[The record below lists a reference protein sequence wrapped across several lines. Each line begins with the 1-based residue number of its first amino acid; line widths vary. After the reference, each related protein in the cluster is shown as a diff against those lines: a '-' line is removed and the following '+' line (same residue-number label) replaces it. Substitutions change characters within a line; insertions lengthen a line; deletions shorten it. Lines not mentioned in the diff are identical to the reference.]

1 MLIPR
6 RIVPADWPWIQD
18 WFTDERLNAELGPLD
33 VEWLEHVLADPG
45 GVELVVTDPAAPQ
58 VPLALVGVV
67 WATAEHPHTITDL
80 AVSPALREAGS
91 GVVPSPRCSAG
102 THIHLAATGSRT
114 SRRTTPLLTRS
125 SVRSGGTPVK
135 STMACVCIRPRGS
148 AAWNSDPPRRVIPR
162 MPAPESASV
171 AQLLESVDLTVTHT
185 RRVSLAPRERW
196 SAPVGATSLLY
207 LDAGELRGVPVAA
220 CATGPRRCEI
230 TTSEVADPAQ
240 AGLSAGSALLALGR
254 TPHTFT
260 AAEPTTLIVV
270 TLELTETAQRL
281 HALLPDPL
289 TMVGFSAHDPAVA
302 ALASNMGHPEPD
314 SADDANLGTP
324 LRRG

>member
-1 MLIPR
+1 M
-6 RIVPADWPWIQD
+6 
-18 WFTDERLNAELGPLD
+18 
-33 VEWLEHVLADPG
+33 
-45 GVELVVTDPAAPQ
+45 
-58 VPLALVGVV
+58 
-67 WATAEHPHTITDL
+67 
-80 AVSPALREAGS
+80 
-91 GVVPSPRCSAG
+91 
-102 THIHLAATGSRT
+102 
-114 SRRTTPLLTRS
+114 
-125 SVRSGGTPVK
+125 
-135 STMACVCIRPRGS
+135 
-148 AAWNSDPPRRVIPR
+148 
-162 MPAPESASV
+162 

-196 SAPVGATSLLY
+196 SAPVGVTSLLY

-324 LRRG
+324 LRPGDAVICQLMARTLLLSVLRAWYSAGCAPADWSARVADPHLDRVLQAIHENPGHDWSLDGLATLGTMSRSVFARRFREVLGASPWQYLASLRMEDAKRRLATGASVTQTSRELGYASDEGFSRAFRRHTGVPPSRWRSREEPVGAR